1 MDKLIYLSYLEVQNN
16 LLREENCA
24 VQVPSFQVTWIKWDV
39 TGVFV

>member
-1 MDKLIYLSYLEVQNN
+1 MDKLIYLSYLEVN